1 MHQEN
6 EPDKRN
12 FTRMIYE
19 TLKNDLHVPFVPATD
34 TGKGI
39 IPPYQRCAISSL
51 VRGHFFYG
59 MLSKE
64 K

>member
-1 MHQEN
+1 
-6 EPDKRN
+6 
-12 FTRMIYE
+12 MIYE

-39 IPPYQRCAISSL
+39 IPPYQRCDISSL